1 MIPITV
7 TYYKDVQEGNRDKSV
22 QLINMNGIICEGNC
36 TYNLL
41 TILNLNN
48 IIIYNCDNVWCLPL

>member
-22 QLINMNGIICEGNC
+22 QLINMNGIICEGKC

-41 TILNLNN
+41 TVLNLNI
-48 IIIYNCDNVWCLPL
+48 IIIYNCDNVWCSPL